1 MKWTF
6 QALVLCSAV
15 AILPSTH
22 KKENAASSEAM
33 EYKIPAPLPEDDGIA
48 KNATAAS
55 IDAEAEQYIPYN
67 KVYTKDEAIALR
79 NNLTSLL
86 AKSPTSQALNW
97 ALVKYYASAPNYVGG
112 NKSTAL
118 RYAANLYSLN
128 YYAGC
133 LAYEHVYNRSY
144 EFHNA
149 ELWYK
154 KSLISTLPKGMQ
166 WKEFKYTNNAPF
178 GVGVKGSF
186 TNYKV
191 KPLYENYY
199 GSYVRKVMMPICNG
213 NCEGEIVVDFMK
225 YNKSKSNEIMV
236 TSY

>member
-1 MKWTF
+1 MKWIF
-6 QALVLCSAV
+6 QTMVLCSAV
-15 AILPSTH
+15 AISPIVST
-22 KKENAASSEAM
+22 KEITAEA
-33 EYKIPAPLPEDDGIA
+33 EFKTPTPLPGDDGI
-48 KNATAAS
+48 NANYS
-55 IDAEAEQYIPYN
+55 IANIDVEAEQYIPYN
-67 KVYTKDEAIALR
+67 KVYTKNEAITLR

-86 AKSPTSQALNW
+86 AANPKSQALNW
-97 ALVKYYASAPNYVGG
+97 ALVKYYSSAPNYVGG
-112 NKSTAL
+112 NKSMAL
-118 RYAANLYSLN
+118 KYAANLYSLN

-133 LAYEHVYNRSY
+133 LAYEHVYNRNF
-144 EFHNA
+144 EFKNA

-154 KSLISTLPKGMQ
+154 KSLISQLPNGMQ

-191 KPLYENYY
+191 KPLYESYY
-199 GSYVRKVMMPICNG
+199 GSYVRKVMMPICNN

-225 YNKSKSNEIMV
+225 WNKIKSNEMMV